1 MPFKNLAH
9 LFPLAVLSAAVAGV
23 HAAQEFDIPEGEY
36 RLTSGSDSALV
47 IIRSSYPDGHR
58 FKVPIEGTMNLRGS
72 LIMDNG
78 ATASG
83 ILFDENPKPDVDINI
98 TRSGKILINQGLGA
112 NIKYGRSALSS
123 VSNGGYLYNKDSEII
138 RIAPDSKNP
147 ATRVDGDITN
157 ESLGIMEGGI
167 ALKLFKGE
175 MHGDFTNKG
184 IIKTT
189 GPSGISLFQAAFY
202 GNIINEG
209 TWTNSGYALKL
220 DDITTFSGNLENSGT
235 ITASAGLV
243 RITGDNAE
251 SDDPFVNFEGSII
264 NKSFGVMTAESGHGF
279 EFKNVAFDGGI
290 VNKELGSMIAK
301 EEGKALIYVGASSG
315 SDISDNEGNIT
326 DGVTNEGLM
335 TGYYVAWND
344 NLTHTLEVTNE
355 SLGLMTGRFLGNINF
370 YNHGS
375 FFTERGTSLTGN
387 LTNTALLEFS
397 VDSAASTTPVM
408 DVSGTATLSSD
419 STVVVVPDFELYKDV
434 SRLAGESYQLL
445 KAGTLTNNGANIQGS
460 VLTTVNVVN
469 DTGNTLTVTI
479 DRKTPEEA
487 SSGSEATETVVK
499 AAGRS
504 KPLFDLLAGA
514 TSKAQLEKLVQE
526 NWVNNS
532 HSTQQMNLIVQEEAV
547 SIPLQ
552 RLSNARS
559 LARGMSFGD
568 EQASKGIW
576 MQVLA
581 AGASQDSR
589 KNENGDT
596 LSGFDADIDGFSLGL
611 ESSLDKGGYDITYG
625 AAFTVADVKAD
636 KQNSIDDN
644 RLKNYQ
650 LSVYGSYTRDEWY
663 LDGVLNYGRSNHERA
678 RYVELSGI
686 DLSPIESD
694 FNSNH
699 YGLKLLAGFNYPYL
713 NTMFQP
719 VFGFNYSR
727 IVTDD
732 YREKDTGNIGLAQ
745 SVSDQTYQKVELGA
759 GLEMSR
765 LFEIAQGTLEPS
777 VRIMGWYDIK
787 GDRVKTDSILIDGG
801 GALSFEGAKPVRD
814 SYSASFSLTYRRFD
828 NLSMMLGYDRH
839 QKSGYKSNNYT
850 LRMKYN
856 F

>member
-1 MPFKNLAH
+1 MPCKNLVH

-23 HAAQEFDIPEGEY
+23 HAAQDFDIPEGEY
-36 RLTSGSDSALV
+36 RLTSGSDSALI

-78 ATASG
+78 FTASG
-83 ILFDENPKPDVDINI
+83 ILFDESPEPDVDVNI
-98 TRSGKILINQGLGA
+98 TPSGKILINQGEGA
-112 NIKYGRSALSS
+112 NIKYGRSALSN
-123 VSNGGYLYNKDSEII
+123 VTNRGYLYNRDSEII
-138 RIAPDSKNP
+138 RIAPDSSNP
-147 ATRVDGDITN
+147 AARVDGDITN
-157 ESLGIMEGGI
+157 ESLGIMEGSI

-175 MHGDFTNKG
+175 MHGDFTNRG

-189 GPSGISLFQAAFY
+189 GPSGISLFRAAFY

-209 TWTNSGYALKL
+209 TWTSSGYALKL
-220 DDITTFSGNLENSGT
+220 DDVTTFSGNLENSGT
-235 ITASAGLV
+235 LTASDGLV
-243 RITGDNAE
+243 RITGDNSE
-251 SDDPFVNFEGSII
+251 SDDAFANFEGSII

-279 EFKNVAFDGGI
+279 EFRDMVFTGGI
-290 VNKELGSMIAK
+290 VNEASASMVAR
-301 EEGKALIYVGASSG
+301 EEGKALIYVGASSD
-315 SDISDNEGNIT
+315 SDISANEGKIT
-326 DGVTNEGLM
+326 DGVTNDGLM
-335 TGYYVAWND
+335 SAYYVAWND
-344 NLTHTLEVTNE
+344 NLNHTLEVTNK
-355 SLGLMTGRFLGNINF
+355 SNGLMAGRFLGNINF

-387 LTNTALLEFS
+387 FTHTGVLEFS
-397 VDSAASTTPVM
+397 VDSAASTTPAM
-408 DVSGTATLSSD
+408 DVSGIATLSSG
-419 STVVVVPDFELYKDV
+419 SSVVVAPDFELYNDD

-445 KAGTLTNNGANIQGS
+445 RAGTLTDSGANIQGS

-479 DRKTPEEA
+479 DRKKPEEA
-487 SSGSEATETVVK
+487 SSGSEAAEAVVK

-504 KPLFDLLAGA
+504 KTLFDLLAGT

-532 HSTQQMNLIVQEEAV
+532 HATQQMNLIVQEEAV

-559 LARGMSFGD
+559 FARGMSFGD

-611 ESSLDKGGYDITYG
+611 ESSLDKGFYDITYG
-625 AAFTVADVKAD
+625 AGFTVAGVKAD

-650 LSVYGSYTRDEWY
+650 LSVYGSYTRDKWY
-663 LDGVLNYGRSNHERA
+663 LDGVLNYGRSKHERM
-678 RYVELSGI
+678 RYVELPGI
-686 DLSPIESD
+686 DPSPIEAD

-713 NTMFQP
+713 GTMFQP
-719 VFGFNYSR
+719 VVGFNYSR
-727 IVTDD
+727 IVSDD

-745 SVSDQTYQKVELGA
+745 SVSGQTYQKIELGA

-765 LFEIAQGTLEPS
+765 VVEIAQGTLKPS

-787 GDRVKTDSILIDGG
+787 GDRVKTESILIDGG
-801 GALSFEGAKPVRD
+801 GPLNFEGAKPVRD
-814 SYSASFSLTYRRFD
+814 SYSASFSLTYRRSD
-828 NLSMMLGYDRH
+828 NLSMVLGYDRH

-850 LRMKYN
+850 LRIKYN